1 MLIFSIYEVE
11 SHISL
16 DKRDGAKKT
25 VMANCHYPKIRDIRD
40 QAMIL

>member
-16 DKRDGAKKT
+16 NKRDGAKKT
-25 VMANCHYPKIRDIRD
+25 MSWQIVTIQKLGIYD